1 MNLPHDSF
9 AGTVVAGLVLT
20 GALFVVVRLLTSA
33 G

>member
-9 AGTVVAGLVLT
+9 AGTVVTGLVLT
-20 GALFVVVRLLTSA
+20 GVLFVVVRLLTNA